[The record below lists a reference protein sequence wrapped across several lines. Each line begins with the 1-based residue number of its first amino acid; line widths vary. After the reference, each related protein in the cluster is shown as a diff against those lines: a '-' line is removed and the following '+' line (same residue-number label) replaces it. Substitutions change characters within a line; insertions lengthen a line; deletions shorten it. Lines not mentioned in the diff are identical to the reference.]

1 MEYCSYL
8 SVKYQLLYI
17 TINYINFIHQLIC
30 LYIENLLLL
39 FMFKSITGDL
49 KQKYFLKKFKN
60 RNKTTKTCT
69 LTCSNISPIGIPA
82 VIGRYNFLLQF

>member
-1 MEYCSYL
+1 
-8 SVKYQLLYI
+8 
-17 TINYINFIHQLIC
+17 
-30 LYIENLLLL
+30 
-39 FMFKSITGDL
+39 MFKSITGDL